1 MGTTLFPII
10 IIAVNA
16 LYLHRQGRLST
27 FAGEHCSAKVEHSH
41 RSRWCR
47 IVYHLT
53 AMSSYEGYQ
62 FAVSLLGCLSFIGY
76 RCGSPLVLRYRRSD
90 RTCLVVGA
98 LTLSSVCWLL
108 PQPERAGGQRICYL
122 MGHDS
127 GVLRTNAGS

>member
-1 MGTTLFPII
+1 MLRSGHPADLSVSSRRCGQLIASIVGTTLFPII

-16 LYLHRQGRLST
+16 LYLRRQGRLST

-76 RCGSPLVLRYRRSD
+76 RCGSPLVLRYRRSHLPCGGRAD
-90 RTCLVVGA
+90 SVVCVLVA
-98 LTLSSVCWLL
+98 AT
-108 PQPERAGGQRICYL
+108 A
-122 MGHDS
+122 
-127 GVLRTNAGS
+127 